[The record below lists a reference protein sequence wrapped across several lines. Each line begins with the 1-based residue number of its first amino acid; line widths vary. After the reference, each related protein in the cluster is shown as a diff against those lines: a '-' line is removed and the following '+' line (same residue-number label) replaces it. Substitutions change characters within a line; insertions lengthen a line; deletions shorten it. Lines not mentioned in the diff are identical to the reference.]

1 MAAPAHI
8 LRLPLRGS
16 PGSHVLVRVVPR
28 SSASSRPLDLELTA
42 TDDEQAYVRIRKLFL
57 IYLFVS
63 VATNGRVPASILC
76 RWPGRSGL
84 VGHRDP
90 IIRSCCCPG
99 LHLHT
104 CCWSP
109 VWAVTP
115 SILQSHLSQPSQP
128 LSALSAIPA
137 IPSLATPFSQPVAH
151 TLPVYELILETTPSS
166 CSATQQDIPVQRPE
180 QLRIRR
186 RMGAMPDLPPPP
198 RGPARS

>member
-128 LSALSAIPA
+128 
-137 IPSLATPFSQPVAH
+137 SQPSRPSPALRPPFRSPLH
-151 TLPVYELILETTPSS
+151 TDY
-166 CSATQQDIPVQRPE
+166 RY
-180 QLRIRR
+180 
-186 RMGAMPDLPPPP
+186 MN
-198 RGPARS
+198 

>member
-1 MAAPAHI
+1 MS
-8 LRLPLRGS
+8 G
-16 PGSHVLVRVVPR
+16 
-28 SSASSRPLDLELTA
+28 
-42 TDDEQAYVRIRKLFL
+42 YVSLLFFF
-57 IYLFVS
+57 YLFVRS

-90 IIRSCCCPG
+90 IICSCCCPG

-104 CCWSP
+104 CCAVLLVSGVGRHPIHPAVSP
-109 VWAVTP
+109 FSA
-115 SILQSHLSQPSQP
+115 LSA